1 MTVRWV
7 FTRAAAA
14 LAVVGAGLLSLPAAV
29 FAQTNVASSG
39 SPSPPVSS
47 HSGSAPFLKSSAPFM
62 QSVSCTTASFCE
74 AVGGSTNAGGGALA
88 EVWNGS
94 TWTQQS
100 VPAPTAPHPQ
110 GFELDGVS
118 CTATDACEAV
128 GYYSTT
134 TRSVALAERWNGTS
148 WTVQPSASLTYTD
161 SELGGVSCTAA
172 DACEAVGLYDN
183 GPSGGLLTL
192 AEVWN
197 GSAWKTQT
205 TPHPGI
211 SAGGYGSRLGAVSCT
226 AAGSCEAVG
235 SYTTSSVQIV
245 TLAEEW
251 NGSAWT
257 QHSTPNPG
265 SGVASLN
272 GVSCTAVTA
281 CEAFGDSSL
290 VFAAGWDGTVWKA
303 QSVPNPSGTN
313 YGYGVSCPSASAC
326 EAVGTGNNG
335 VLTDKWNGTA
345 WEAQSAP
352 GPASGTLSDV
362 SCLSANAC
370 EAVGYS
376 NLGTLAEVWNGTTWK
391 QQTSP

>member
-7 FTRAAAA
+7 STRAATA
-14 LAVVGAGLLSLPAAV
+14 LAVVSAGLLSLPTAV

-39 SPSPPVSS
+39 SPPPPVSS
-47 HSGSAPFLKSSAPFM
+47 HPGSVSSPKDSALFLK
-62 QSVSCTTASFCE
+62 SVSCTTASFCE
-74 AVGGSTNAGGGALA
+74 AVGGSINAGAGAVA

-118 CTATDACEAV
+118 CTAADACEAV

-134 TRSVALAERWNGTS
+134 SGAVALAERWNGTS
-148 WTVQPSASLTYTD
+148 WTVQPSASLTYAN

-172 DACEAVGLYDN
+172 DVCEAVGFYSN
-183 GPSGGLLTL
+183 TPSGGRLTL
-192 AEVWN
+192 AEAWN
-197 GSAWKTQT
+197 GSKWKAQT
-205 TPHPGI
+205 TPDPGI
-211 SAGGYGSRLGAVSCT
+211 STGNYGNALEAVSC
-226 AAGSCEAVG
+226 AIADRCEAVG
-235 SYTTSSVQIV
+235 YYTTASVQTV

-257 QHSTPNPG
+257 QHSTPDPG
-265 SGVASLN
+265 SGVAYLN
-272 GVSCTAVTA
+272 GVSCTAATT

-290 VFAAGWDGTVWKA
+290 VFAAVWNGTAWKA

-326 EAVGTGNNG
+326 EAVGTDSNG

-345 WEAQSAP
+345 WEAQSAL
-352 GPASGTLSDV
+352 GPPSGILSGV
-362 SCLSANAC
+362 SCPSANAC
-370 EAVGYS
+370 EAIGYS
-376 NLGTLAEVWNGTTWK
+376 NLGTLAELWNGTTWQ